1 MLLAPFLKSL
11 EIKKGATLLNRH
23 VQQADV
29 QNFGYSVLCKFAAF
43 SLSKRAPPIFKKG
56 ATIHCGDKTLYF
68 TSSNLGDRE
77 KAGEEINGNIIVF
90 SGSKKPGKPDPVG
103 VSADGIKSGL
113 YVWR

>member
-1 MLLAPFLKSL
+1 M
-11 EIKKGATLLNRH
+11 LNRH
-23 VQQADV
+23 VQQADA
-29 QNFGYSVLCKFAAF
+29 QNFGYSVPYAFADF
-43 SLSKRAPPIFKKG
+43 LLSKRAPPIFKKG
-56 ATIHCGDKTLYF
+56 ATTHRGGETLYF

-113 YVWR
+113 YVWGCSPLLNS